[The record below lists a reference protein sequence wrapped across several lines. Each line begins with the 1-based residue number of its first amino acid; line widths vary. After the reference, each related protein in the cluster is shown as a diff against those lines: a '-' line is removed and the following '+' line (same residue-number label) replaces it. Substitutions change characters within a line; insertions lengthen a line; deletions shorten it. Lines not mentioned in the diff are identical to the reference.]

1 MKRTIHLW
9 QWLGFIVTGILG
21 VVLHYLYDWLG
32 QNPLIALISAVNEST
47 WEHMK
52 LLFFPMFL
60 FALLQA
66 HFWKERP
73 QNFWC
78 IKLYGILIGLAL
90 IPIIFYTFNGVFGK
104 SPDWYNIT
112 IFFQASAIAYLAETA
127 LFKSEKDGCCAAK
140 LALIALLAIAALFA
154 AFTFFPPN
162 IPLFRD
168 PITMQYGIIS

>member
-1 MKRTIHLW
+1 MKRTINLW

-21 VVLHYLYDWLG
+21 VLLHYLYDWLG

-52 LLFFPMFL
+52 LLFFPMFF

>member
-1 MKRTIHLW
+1 MKRTINLW

-21 VVLHYLYDWLG
+21 VLLHYLYDWLG
-32 QNPLIALISAVNEST
+32 QSPLIAPLSGVNEST

-52 LLFFPMFL
+52 LLFFPMLF

-66 HFWKERP
+66 HCWKDRP

-112 IFFQASAIAYLAETA
+112 IFFQASAIAYLAEAA
-127 LFKSEKDGCCAAK
+127 LFKDEKSTCCPSA
-140 LALIALLAIAALFA
+140 LALIALIAIAALFA
-154 AFTFFPPN
+154 IFTFFPPA
-162 IPLFRD
+162 IPLFLD
-168 PITMQYGIIS
+168 PVSQTYGIQ